1 MTVPNLTREE
11 LMQTRALTTLRRP
24 GTAAEWITGAD
35 FDIFTVTGVVLVT
48 NCYGVCTT
56 LITGAIVPL
65 LEITTVVPV
74 ATVPMCAL
82 AVSLTG
88 DVAGTLY
95 GWDGLL
101 AGVLNPSAGV
111 GVMEMQAVNTWTGGF
126 LILTDG
132 VINIENAIAS
142 TTGVIDWYIT
152 YIPMSADGS
161 ITIL

>member
-24 GTAAEWITGAD
+24 GNAAEWIAGAD
-35 FDIFTVTGVVLVT
+35 FDIFTVTGVVIVT
-48 NCYGVCTT
+48 NCFGVCTT
-56 LITGAIVPL
+56 LIAGAIVPF

-82 AVSLTG
+82 ALTLNA
-88 DVAGTLY
+88 DPVDSIY
-95 GWDGLL
+95 GWSGLL
-101 AGVLNPSAGV
+101 AGVLTVGAGV
-111 GVMEMQAVNTWTGGF
+111 GMQELAATNTWTGGF

-132 VINIENAIAS
+132 VINVNNAIAS
-142 TTGVIDWYIT
+142 TAGIIDWFIT
-152 YIPMSADGS
+152 FIPMSADGD